1 MNKIEVI
8 LPSMGESIIEATILK
23 WHKKVG
29 DNVSF
34 DETLLEIATDK
45 VDSDIQSPGEGI
57 ITHVFYNVNEVV
69 KVGSVLAIIN
79 GNQDGA
85 GVIIEKKVDVPS
97 PVAEAIKPNVQD
109 QEVINTVPF
118 VPLIPEANSAD
129 VNSVDPTEVAVDP
142 QATKSYISP
151 LVRNIAK
158 AEGITEEEISEL
170 KGSGGEG
177 RLMKNDIIS
186 YIENKRKVTPPQP
199 NSGITPVKVTINEGD
214 EIIQMDRMRKLIANH
229 MVMSKQ
235 VSPHVT
241 SFVEVD
247 VTTIVNWR
255 DKNKEAF
262 LKKTGE
268 KITYTPIFIEATVKA
283 IKDFPNINVC
293 LDGDNIIVKK
303 DINIGMATALPNG
316 NLIVP
321 VIKKA
326 QTLSLVGITSKVN
339 ELANKARTNK
349 LSPDD
354 VQDGTFTI
362 TNVGTFGN
370 LTGTPIINQ
379 PQAAILAVGLIRKK
393 PVVIETEDGDF
404 IGIRQMMMLSLS
416 YDHRIID
423 GFLGGSFLKR
433 IADYLE
439 SFKEEK

>member
-57 ITHVFYNVNEVV
+57 ITHIFYNVNDVV

-79 GNQDGA
+79 GNQDSA
-85 GVIIEKKVDVPS
+85 EPAIEKEVE
-97 PVAEAIKPNVQD
+97 VATPAVEVIKPIVQHQD
-109 QEVINTVPF
+109 NIDKVPF
-118 VPLIPEANSAD
+118 VPIIPEVNSVD
-129 VNSVDPTEVAVDP
+129 VTSVDPTETDADP

-186 YIENKRKVTPPQP
+186 YIEKKRKVAPPQS
-199 NSGITPVKVTINEGD
+199 NSVASPVKVTINDGD

-247 VTTIVNWR
+247 VTSIVNWR

-268 KITYTPIFIEATVKA
+268 KITYTPIFIDATVKA

-303 DINIGMATALPNG
+303 DINIGMAAALPSG

-326 QTLSLVGITSKVN
+326 QTLSLVGITTKVN

-393 PVVIETEDGDF
+393 PVVVEREDGDF